1 MRKLLLFVVLLVL
14 VPVSSWGDS
23 RRVPSG
29 GGVGTLGAIGDI
41 CDANEIIER
50 NAGDTAWGCISTP
63 SGVGADAI
71 TVDEAPTTDPNFSS
85 VADVGFVVCTG
96 AGAPDGRCLAE
107 NDVVVDILDGPSHK
121 HTLFDLYSASGDFTS
136 CTDVFSI
143 PIPVALGGPGGDQT
157 SGSADSYCDSQT
169 AAPGFRDSS
178 RTLAFTDSS
187 WTWDFTNSA
196 ATSKRLTIRSFALDG
211 ASGSQDAFRVELDV
225 EDLDVFTDSPDLNLT
240 SAALKVSVTPSSVNF
255 PYPNVIVTRNEEDVG
270 VNASAYRHIV
280 TKQTGVTTNA
290 LNMSHPNI
298 VNALDIGENNLVT
311 TCSDVF
317 ELAQTTGS
325 ADGIADRDG
334 LTALCTDLFDDVG
347 VPQTTGSPDTFC
359 DSDGTT
365 PVEYDENDTGTL
377 PQSGCIGAY
386 TDADGCP
393 DTFCDG
399 DGATAWPDRETF
411 SAAGI
416 ESVFLGDSVD
426 NADAQHTHDLTT
438 TGGGTSIIASA
449 GGLATRSF
457 SGASFEQ
464 TGDVFDLTDAI
475 ARDQEVTDDIATH
488 AAIASAHH
496 TKTISASELSTGTIP
511 AARVG
516 AAHIDALTE
525 IVLCAGEA
533 SPQGIQFAATTGAAS
548 CKDAVQTTI
557 GAVNDGDIL
566 VGVAGTG
573 DYRDVQ
579 MGGDATMDE
588 TGLVT
593 LAVGAVDAGGYAAG
607 SIDGDDIASGLANRS
622 LTLTPGS
629 PDVLDAD
636 EELYRDE
643 CNITFETAVATDD
656 IMCGKATGGLTLIGL
671 DCVATGSTTPSA
683 HLVTVVECTS
693 AGASCTSV
701 GLTASVSALVTNVSD
716 TDFTGGD
723 SAVADGAWW
732 GIETTSLTTAADF
745 LHCQVE
751 FTRDD

>member
-1 MRKLLLFVVLLVL
+1 MKSLLILFWVLAFASTGFAQVW
-14 VPVSSWGDS
+14 PD
-23 RRVPSG
+23 SG
-29 GGVGTLGAIGDI
+29 GGVAGPAGPPGD
-41 CDANEIIER
+41 E
-50 NAGDTAWGCISTP
+50 
-63 SGVGADAI
+63 V
-71 TVDEAPTTDPNFSS
+71 TVDEAPTTAPNFVSDGNVNLVLCVG
-85 VADVGFVVCTG
+85 VAD
-96 AGAPDGRCLAE
+96 PDPRCASAQ
-107 NDVVVDILDGPSHK
+107 DILQVVPNTLSHL
-121 HTLFDLYSASGDFTS
+121 HTFDDIMRLQDAGTS
-136 CTDVFSI
+136 SCVDNFDT
-143 PIPVALGGPGGDQT
+143 PVAVAFGGPGGTQT
-157 SGSADSYCDSQT
+157 SGAPDSYCDQD
-169 AAPGFRDSS
+169 ALAGIRDASLNWNLS
-178 RTLAFTDSS
+178 EKSM
-187 WTWDFTNSA
+187 TWDFSSASTNPSWA
-196 ATSKRLTIRSFALDG
+196 FAIRHFALDG
-211 ASGSQDAFRVELDV
+211 ASSSVETLRIELDV
-225 EDLDVFTDSPDLNLT
+225 EDLDVGVATLNGSPAAFT
-240 SAALKVSVTPSSVNF
+240 ASVTPSAVDYA
-255 PYPNVIVTRNEEDVG
+255 YPNIIVTRNEENVG
-270 VNASAYRHIV
+270 VNANAMRHLV
-280 TKQTGVTTNA
+280 TKQTGVTTTYINA
-290 LNMSHPNI
+290 SHPNI
-298 VNALDIGENNLVT
+298 VNAMDFGENNLVT

-317 ELAQTTGS
+317 ELAQTTGP

-386 TDADGCP
+386 GDADGCP

-416 ESVFLGDSVD
+416 ESVFLGDSLD

-533 SPQGIQFAATTGAAS
+533 SPQALEFATTTGAAS
-548 CKDAVQTTI
+548 CKDAVPVTS
-557 GAVNDGDIL
+557 GAVDDGDVL
-566 VGVAGTG
+566 VGDSATG

-579 MGGDATMDE
+579 VTGAVTMDE
-588 TGLVT
+588 TGLT
-593 LAVGAVDAGGYAAG
+593 LPAERLV
-607 SIDGDDIASGLANRS
+607 R
-622 LTLTPGS
+622 
-629 PDVLDAD
+629 
-636 EELYRDE
+636 EE
-643 CNITFETAVATDD
+643 CNITFETAVAADD

-723 SAVADGAWW
+723 AAVADGAWW